1 MPNEA
6 DLDTPDLDI
15 KTFWTLTG
23 ARPVPVPIVAAR
35 DADGPAGLL
44 ALSATHVSAA
54 PPTMLVAVGRSTS
67 ALKTIR
73 ASGAFSI
80 SYLPEGA
87 EETADIFGGRKGL
100 SGADRFVDGQ
110 WSTLWTGAPIFN
122 AAVLVFDCRVDQVF
136 EHHETELI
144 VGRIVAHRMDAA
156 RRPLLSF
163 HGAYTGLRES

>member
-6 DLDTPDLDI
+6 ELDMDI
-15 KTFWTLTG
+15 KTFWTLMG
-23 ARPVPVPIVAAR
+23 ARPVAVPVVAAR

-44 ALSATHVSAA
+44 ALSATHVSAV

-67 ALKTIR
+67 ALKTIK

-87 EETADIFGGRKGL
+87 QETADIFGGRKGL
-100 SGADRFVDGQ
+100 SGADRFAAGR
-110 WSTLWTGAPIFN
+110 WSTLTTGAPVFN
-122 AAVLVFDCRVDQVF
+122 VAVVVFDCRVDQVF
-136 EHHETELI
+136 AHHETELI
-144 VGRIVAHRMDAA
+144 VGRIVAHRTDAA

-163 HGAYTGLRES
+163 RGAYAGLEKG